1 MFATRLAN
9 AALTSVTDRLGFGYR
24 LRLDRMRLVWL
35 SGRES
40 AQSDLGGTMRYVLNE
55 FPGCRLR
62 SARA

>member
-24 LRLDRMRLVWL
+24 LRLDRMRLVCL

-40 AQSDLGGTMRYVLNE
+40 AQSDLGGTMRLNE

-62 SARA
+62 SDLA